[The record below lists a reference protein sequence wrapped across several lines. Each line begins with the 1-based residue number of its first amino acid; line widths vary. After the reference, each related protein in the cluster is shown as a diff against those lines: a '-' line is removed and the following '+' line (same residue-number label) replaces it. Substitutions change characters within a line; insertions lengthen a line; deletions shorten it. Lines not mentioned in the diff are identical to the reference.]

1 MSLVEGIR
9 AEIFTAIATRLAT
22 IKTINGYGTDVKKV
36 YFDEIPMGIQLNTYQ
51 LPAIFLLDRQ
61 DPLETQHS
69 QLVGRWDIDIQL
81 WNLRVGDIKMMQFV
95 RDVYKAIYA
104 DSATAQREDQFR
116 SLHPQIVE
124 VKPLWIR
131 GDLNMI
137 QSNRVTELS
146 FTIHY
151 RTRLYNM

>member
-1 MSLVEGIR
+1 VSIR
-9 AEIFTAIATRLAT
+9 AEIFTAIANRLET
-22 IKTINGYGTDVKKV
+22 VKSVNGYSTNVNKV
-36 YFDEIPMGIQLNTYQ
+36 YFDEIPMGIQLQPHQ

-61 DPLETQHS
+61 DPLDTEHK
-69 QLVGRWDIDIQL
+69 QLVGRWDIDMQL
-81 WNLRVGDIKMMQFV
+81 WNVRVGDVAMMQFV

-104 DSATAQREDQFR
+104 NSSTAQREDEFR

-137 QSNRVTELS
+137 KSNRITELS
-146 FTIHY
+146 FSIHY
-151 RTRLYNM
+151 RTRLHNM